1 MAGRFHT
8 YAGHAGNTV
17 CIRLYARGKIF
28 GDFNWNK
35 KIFPSRHFVSLVNQ
49 LIQLFYILCLAGR
62 RMLCLGRV
70 LLYGSLGLLDRLHG
84 SRTGYAAAWAGIPSN
99 R

>member
-1 MAGRFHT
+1 MPQEKFSVTLGGTRKFF
-8 YAGHAGNTV
+8 
-17 CIRLYARGKIF
+17 L
-28 GDFNWNK
+28 
-35 KIFPSRHFVSLVNQ
+35 RHFVSLVNQ

-84 SRTGYAAAWAGIPSN
+84 SRTGYAAAWAGHTL
-99 R
+99 